1 MSLEKLEKPDN
12 YKEVPALQDG
22 ETVYAQDHNQ
32 IIANIEKIK
41 GGKPNEAPVSNIKEL
56 KDILDGILNKKAL
69 TASHIS
75 FDNEEAKLTY
85 KKYNFPK
92 FKTNIETINLVLTDE
107 ERTNEYT
114 AVIEK
119 EGNDY
124 RIKAIISNC
133 HVNKIVCL
141 IIKSVN
147 GQEELE
153 LKYNVLSQFFNINNM
168 IYRLAPNE
176 CQISNID
183 STLVF
188 NISIQSTELLL
199 TIAKAEFP
207 TEIAEGNYNIVLDI
221 KNKQLNKL
229 DTNIYFLL
237 IGSLTPFKLE
247 IVKKDD
253 NQIRFKGHYICKSS
267 LIHPTCYSPI
277 LENYFN
283 IIDSN
288 DNLINTDGIISS
300 SGKPKKFGFMRYK
313 NKANTYYLKIVNQDG
328 SELEADEIIM
338 FDLIPDKNAEV
349 EVKEKVIETVQD
361 AIEALNKDIDLD
373 YFEAKPQPEP
383 QEEVSNFEIVSY
395 FLNSPMVDN
404 KVEDCSKLSLVKNAD
419 NSYSLKGN
427 IKLYEDTNRSS
438 YMIIKTTNTINTIG
452 GNIKNIIPAIITD
465 NLYVVSLAHEN
476 YIYLNMQKINE
487 NPVIEESF
495 DNIKLIDTNIVL
507 FNNKVVNEIS
517 VSKVSDDFGI
527 VYEDG
532 NYKIK
537 GQLTFSNEE
546 TNFTAITNN
555 GISDF
560 FENNEEYSINTNEGT
575 LKAIYHRNNN
585 IMCGLEFQ
593 GNAGTTYNIDWVLP
607 KQI

>member
-1 MSLEKLEKPDN
+1 MSLEKPDI
-12 YKEVPALQDG
+12 YKEVHALQGG
-22 ETVYAQDHNQ
+22 ETVYAEDHNQ

-41 GGKPNEAPVSNIKEL
+41 GGKPNEAPISNIKEL

-229 DTNIYFLL
+229 ETNIYFLL
-237 IGSLTPFKLE
+237 IGNLTPFKLE

-253 NQIRFKGHYICKSS
+253 NKIRFKGHYIWKSS
-267 LIHPTCYSPI
+267 ILNPTCYSPI

-288 DNLINTDGIISS
+288 NNLINTDGITSS

-313 NKANTYYLKIVNQDG
+313 NKANTYYLKIANQDG

-338 FDLIPDKNAEV
+338 FDLILDKNAKV

-361 AIEALNKDIDLD
+361 AIEALSDAYGDDLD
-373 YFEAKPQPEP
+373 SPL
-383 QEEVSNFEIVSY
+383 EEEISNFEIVSY
-395 FLNSPMVDN
+395 FLNSPIDN

-427 IKLYEDTNRSS
+427 IELYKNANSS
-438 YMIIKTTNTINTIG
+438 SSMIIKTANTINTIG
-452 GNIKNIIPAIITD
+452 CDIKNIIPYTMTD
-465 NLYVVSLAHEN
+465 NLIVVTLAHEN
-476 YIYLNMQKINE
+476 YIYLNIQKLNE
-487 NPVIEESF
+487 NPLIEESF
-495 DNIKLIDTNIVL
+495 DDIKLIDSNIVL
-507 FNNKVVNEIS
+507 FNNKLVNEMS
-517 VSKVSDDFGI
+517 STKVSDDFGI
-527 VYEDG
+527 VYEG
-532 NYKIK
+532 GKYKIK

-546 TNFTAITNN
+546 ASFNSITNN

>member
-1 MSLEKLEKPDN
+1 MSLEKPDI
-12 YKEVPALQDG
+12 YKEVQTLQDG

-32 IIANIEKIK
+32 IIENIEKIK
-41 GGKPNEAPVSNIKEL
+41 GGKPNEAPISNIKEL

-229 DTNIYFLL
+229 ETNIYFLL
-237 IGSLTPFKLE
+237 IGNLTPFKLE

-253 NQIRFKGHYICKSS
+253 NKIRFKGHYIWKSS
-267 LIHPTCYSPI
+267 ILNPTCYSPI

-283 IIDSN
+283 IIDSS
-288 DNLINTDGIISS
+288 DNLINTDGITSS

-313 NKANTYYLKIVNQDG
+313 NKANTYYLKIANQDG

-361 AIEALNKDIDLD
+361 AIEALSDAYGDDFDSPL
-373 YFEAKPQPEP
+373 
-383 QEEVSNFEIVSY
+383 EEEISNFEIVSY
-395 FLNSPMVDN
+395 FLNSPIDN

-427 IKLYEDTNRSS
+427 IKLYEDANSS
-438 YMIIKTTNTINTIG
+438 SSMIIKTTNTINTIG
-452 GNIKNIIPAIITD
+452 CNIKNIIPAIMTD
-465 NLYVVSLAHEN
+465 NLYVASLAHEN
-476 YIYLNMQKINE
+476 YIYIIIQKVNE
-487 NPVIEESF
+487 NPLIEESF
-495 DNIKLIDTNIVL
+495 DDIKLIDSNIVL

-537 GQLTFSNEE
+537 GQLTFPNEE
-546 TNFTAITNN
+546 TNFTSITNN

-585 IMCGLEFQ
+585 IMCVLEFQ

>member
-1 MSLEKLEKPDN
+1 MSLEKPDI
-12 YKEVPALQDG
+12 YKEVHALQGG
-22 ETVYAQDHNQ
+22 ETVYAEDHNQ

-41 GGKPNEAPVSNIKEL
+41 GGKPNEAPISNIKEL

-147 GQEELE
+147 GKEELE

-207 TEIAEGNYNIVLDI
+207 TEIEEGNYNIVLDI

-229 DTNIYFLL
+229 ETNIYFLL
-237 IGSLTPFKLE
+237 IGNLTPFKLE

-253 NQIRFKGHYICKSS
+253 NKIRFKGHYIWKSS
-267 LIHPTCYSPI
+267 ILNPTCYSPI

-283 IIDSN
+283 IIDSS
-288 DNLINTDGIISS
+288 DNLIDTDGIISS

-313 NKANTYYLKIVNQDG
+313 NKANTYYLKIANQDG

-361 AIEALNKDIDLD
+361 AIEALSDAYGDDFDSPL
-373 YFEAKPQPEP
+373 
-383 QEEVSNFEIVSY
+383 EEEISNFEIVSY

-438 YMIIKTTNTINTIG
+438 YMIIKTTTTINTIG
-452 GNIKNIIPAIITD
+452 CNIKNIIPAIITD

-517 VSKVSDDFGI
+517 ASKVSDDFGI

-585 IMCGLEFQ
+585 IMCVLQFQ

>member
-1 MSLEKLEKPDN
+1 MSLEKPDI
-12 YKEVPALQDG
+12 YKEVHALQGG
-22 ETVYAQDHNQ
+22 ETVYAEDHNQ

-41 GGKPNEAPVSNIKEL
+41 GGKSNEAPISNIKEL
-56 KDILDGILNKKAL
+56 KDILNGILNKKAL

-141 IIKSVN
+141 IIKTVN

-229 DTNIYFLL
+229 ETNIYFLL
-237 IGSLTPFKLE
+237 IGNLTPFKLE

-253 NQIRFKGHYICKSS
+253 NQIRFKGHYIWKSS
-267 LIHPTCYSPI
+267 ILNPTCYSPI

-283 IIDSN
+283 IIDSS
-288 DNLINTDGIISS
+288 DNLINTDGITSS

-313 NKANTYYLKIVNQDG
+313 NKANTYYLKIANQDG

-338 FDLIPDKNAEV
+338 FDLIPDKNAKV

-361 AIEALNKDIDLD
+361 AIEALSDAYGDDLD
-373 YFEAKPQPEP
+373 SPL
-383 QEEVSNFEIVSY
+383 EEEISNFEIVSY
-395 FLNSPMVDN
+395 FLNSPIDN

-427 IKLYEDTNRSS
+427 IELYEDANSS
-438 YMIIKTTNTINTIG
+438 SSMIIKTINTINTIG
-452 GNIKNIIPAIITD
+452 CNIKNIIPYTKTD
-465 NLYVVSLAHEN
+465 NLYIASLAYDN
-476 YIYLNMQKINE
+476 YIYLMIQKVNE

-495 DNIKLIDTNIVL
+495 DNIKLIDSNIVL
-507 FNNKVVNEIS
+507 FNNKLVNEMS
-517 VSKVSDDFGI
+517 STKVSDDFGI
-527 VYEDG
+527 VYEG
-532 NYKIK
+532 GKYKIK

-546 TNFTAITNN
+546 ASFNSITNN

-560 FENNEEYSINTNEGT
+560 FENDEEYSINTNEGT

-585 IMCGLEFQ
+585 IMCMLEFQ

>member
-1 MSLEKLEKPDN
+1 MSLEKPDI
-12 YKEVPALQDG
+12 YKEVHALQGG
-22 ETVYAQDHNQ
+22 ETVYAEDHNQ

-41 GGKPNEAPVSNIKEL
+41 GGKPNEAPISNIKEL

-124 RIKAIISNC
+124 RMKAIISNFY
-133 HVNKIVCL
+133 VNGIVCL

-147 GQEELE
+147 GKEELE
-153 LKYNVLSQFFNINNM
+153 LKYNVLSQFFNISNNM
-168 IYRLAPNE
+168 IYSLAPNE
-176 CQISNID
+176 CQISNLD
-183 STLVF
+183 SPLIF
-188 NISIQSTELLL
+188 NISIKSTELLL
-199 TIAKAEFP
+199 TIGKYNFP
-207 TEIAEGNYNIVLDI
+207 TEIPASNYNIILDI

-229 DTNIYFLL
+229 ETNIYFLL

-361 AIEALNKDIDLD
+361 AIEALSDAYGDDLD
-373 YFEAKPQPEP
+373 SPL
-383 QEEVSNFEIVSY
+383 EEEISNFEIVSY
-395 FLNSPMVDN
+395 FLNSPIDN

-427 IKLYEDTNRSS
+427 IELYEDANSS
-438 YMIIKTTNTINTIG
+438 SSMIIKTINTINTIG
-452 GNIKNIIPAIITD
+452 CNIKNIIPYTKTD
-465 NLYVVSLAHEN
+465 NLYIASLAYDN
-476 YIYLNMQKINE
+476 YIYLMIQKVNE

-495 DNIKLIDTNIVL
+495 DNIKLIDSNIVL
-507 FNNKVVNEIS
+507 FNNKLVNEMS
-517 VSKVSDDFGI
+517 STKVSDDFGI
-527 VYEDG
+527 VYEG
-532 NYKIK
+532 GKYKIK

-546 TNFTAITNN
+546 ASFNSITNN

-560 FENNEEYSINTNEGT
+560 FENDEEYSINTNEGT

-585 IMCGLEFQ
+585 IMCMLEFQ